1 MRSFCLI
8 GATLFAA
15 AGCRGPNVEGAWE
28 GDLPLQSGEN
38 CRILLQSGQR
48 LTFVCPQDPQWY
60 GGGSWSLR
68 DGVLELRIAERL
80 AKMQAPN
87 VSPVVWRWKAEYAQ
101 NVIRLQAEGG
111 GPPIQW
117 KRRAP

>member
-1 MRSFCLI
+1 M
-8 GATLFAA
+8 
-15 AGCRGPNVEGAWE
+15 
-28 GDLPLQSGEN
+28 
-38 CRILLQSGQR
+38 
-48 LTFVCPQDPQWY
+48 
-60 GGGSWSLR
+60 R

-87 VSPVVWRWKAEYAQ
+87 VSPVVWRWKAEYEN